1 MGILKSIKKFF
12 TFKKVKKQP
21 KKSVRK
27 VKKQSKKSVRKVK
40 KNKRTIKK
48 TKKSDTIVRIS
59 VKR

>member
-12 TFKKVKKQP
+12 TFKKVKKQA
-21 KKSVRK
+21 
-27 VKKQSKKSVRKVK
+27 KKSVRKVK